1 MKPLFVY
8 ARPRRQSGFNLI
20 ELMISMLLGLLVV
33 GAAIGIF
40 ISNRKTYSAT
50 EGLSRIQEAAR
61 TGFEMMA
68 QDIREAGGN
77 QCDSGLPVVNVLTDS
92 TQQWFTNWALPLS
105 GYENGGPADLKLTLA
120 PADRSDVIQIL
131 SAGTGGAT
139 VIQHDP
145 VANTLMLN
153 AAAPDLHA
161 GAIMLLCDR
170 QQLAVLQVATVAGT
184 NVTYATGGL
193 NACAQLGRVPSVCAT
208 TGSNSYKFEMNSILS
223 ELRAVRWYVDTAT
236 SNVGRSL
243 YQQVIGP
250 GGAPVKNEIAEGVT
264 SLNFTYLLTGANAY
278 VDAGAVGANNWA
290 NVVAVRIVM
299 TVNSNDPVAAGQQ
312 PAQRT
317 FSTTVSIRNR
327 NP

>member
-1 MKPLFVY
+1 
-8 ARPRRQSGFNLI
+8 
-20 ELMISMLLGLLVV
+20 MISMLLGLLVV

-68 QDIREAGGN
+68 QDLREAGGN
-77 QCDSGLPVVNVLTDS
+77 QCDSGLPVVNVLNNP

-105 GYENGGPADLKLTLA
+105 GYENSSPPGLTTTA
-120 PADRSDVIQIL
+120 GTDAIQIL

-193 NACAQLGRVPSVCAT
+193 NKCTQLGRLPGACAP
-208 TGSNSYKFEMNSILS
+208 GVNSYTFEMNSILS
-223 ELRAVRWYVDTAT
+223 ELRAVRWYVATA
-236 SNVGRSL
+236 SSKVGTSL

-250 GGAPVKNEIAEGVT
+250 GGAPVNNEIAEGVT
-264 SLNFTYLLTGANAY
+264 GLQFMYLLSGATAY
-278 VDAGAVGANNWA
+278 VDANAVANNWA

-312 PAQRT
+312 PVART